1 MTAGQKRDA
10 PSARESFYEAAMAE
24 AEQYPRARDVEGLDD
39 ELAVLRM
46 QLRRGLM
53 QEDVD
58 LKVVLACIDQV
69 RKLVLARYRMS
80 PKRADDFTDSIAAV
94 IEQFTNLT
102 TGDEP

>member
-10 PSARESFYEAAMAE
+10 ASARESFYRAAMSE

-46 QLRRGLM
+46 QLRHGLM

-80 PKRADDFTDSIAAV
+80 PKRADDFTDSVAAV
-94 IEQFTNLT
+94 IEQFTNLA